1 MPCMCALIL
10 MILVLAQKNHNYI
23 LTLHSDFSAED
34 QQDGVASSAS
44 SNPDDDQVLCMH
56 GTQEIGQSQPR
67 AIKIPTNYP

>member
-1 MPCMCALIL
+1 MHVCTSLDDPGAGT
-10 MILVLAQKNHNYI
+10 KNHNYI

-34 QQDGVASSAS
+34 QQDGVASSAC

-56 GTQEIGQSQPR
+56 GAQEIGQSQPR